1 MSLASGVPSRNETP
15 SAATC
20 SGPDCDNSLP
30 ERATGRPARFCSGA
44 CRMRLHRQRRP
55 GTTSP
60 VTVEVDMG
68 SASSRGR
75 LPERSWL
82 VRIRRDERTVIV
94 AIGLPRSGADRLAEQ
109 ITDLLDRDP

>member
-1 MSLASGVPSRNETP
+1 
-15 SAATC
+15 
-20 SGPDCDNSLP
+20 
-30 ERATGRPARFCSGA
+30 
-44 CRMRLHRQRRP
+44 MRLHRQQRR
-55 GTTSP
+55 GTTQP

-82 VRIRRDERTVIV
+82 VRLRRDDRTVIV
-94 AIGLPRSGADRLAEQ
+94 AIGLPRAGADRLAEQ